1 MSLTDNGRMKRTRKM
16 ELSEII
22 DVLER
27 HNRWRR
33 GADIPMVSPTV
44 LGKALDEAV
53 EILKRK
59 MESLV

>member
-1 MSLTDNGRMKRTRKM
+1 MSLTENGRRKGTREM

-33 GADIPMVSPTV
+33 GADIPMVSPTL
-44 LGKALDEAV
+44 LGKVIDEAV
-53 EILKRK
+53 DILKRK
-59 MESLV
+59 MEPLV

>member
-1 MSLTDNGRMKRTRKM
+1 MTDNGRRKRTREM

-27 HNRWRR
+27 HNKWRR

-44 LGKALDEAV
+44 LGKAIDGAV

-59 MESLV
+59 MEA

>member
-1 MSLTDNGRMKRTRKM
+1 M

-33 GADIPMVSPTV
+33 GADIPMVSQTL
-44 LGKALDEAV
+44 LGKAIDEAV

>member
-1 MSLTDNGRMKRTRKM
+1 MNRQVCSRFSVQ
-16 ELSEII
+16 LSEII

-44 LGKALDEAV
+44 LGKAIDEAV

-59 MESLV
+59 MEPLV